1 MGDPKKPRKTYSRP
15 KNPWRSEQ
23 LAQELYL
30 VGTYGLRNKRE
41 LWKTQ
46 AELSEIRKQARH
58 LLAASVEVRTREEKK
73 LLDSLM
79 RRGLL
84 NEGVTLDDV
93 LNLSVEDFLGRRLQT
108 LIYRKGAAV
117 SPLQA
122 RQLIV
127 HGHVKLGKRFIDIPG
142 YRVTADEE
150 GTMQVVGGVGTPK
163 PAAPAAP
170 AASAP
175 AAPFAAPA
183 PAPASPAPAE
193 APTPPSAPPTEQPVA
208 AAPTPA

>member
-1 MGDPKKPRKTYSRP
+1 MGDPKKPRKSFSRP

-46 AELSEIRKQARH
+46 GELSNVRKQARH
-58 LLAASVEVRTREEKK
+58 LLAASADVRAKDGKK
-73 LLDSLM
+73 LLDSLS
-79 RRGLL
+79 RRGLVA
-84 NEGVTLDDV
+84 EGVILDDV

-108 LIYRKGAAV
+108 LIYKKGAAV

-127 HGHVKLGKRFIDIPG
+127 HGHIKIGKRTVDIPG
-142 YRVTADEE
+142 YQVTAEEE
-150 GTMQVVGGVGTPK
+150 GLLQVTGGIGTPK
-163 PAAPAAP
+163 PPAPAAP
-170 AASAP
+170 AAAP
-175 AAPFAAPA
+175 AVAPA
-183 PAPASPAPAE
+183 PVEQPA
-193 APTPPSAPPTEQPVA
+193 PVA
-208 AAPTPA
+208 AAAA